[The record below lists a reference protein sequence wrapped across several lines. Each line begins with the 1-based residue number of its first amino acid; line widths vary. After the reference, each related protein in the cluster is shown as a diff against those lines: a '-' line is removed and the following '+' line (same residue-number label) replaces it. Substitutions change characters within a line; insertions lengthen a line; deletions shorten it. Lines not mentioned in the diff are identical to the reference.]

1 MQSRN
6 KNSPYLDFRFKE
18 FSELVR
24 QESSNITRLGEAPGT
39 E

>member
-1 MQSRN
+1 M
-6 KNSPYLDFRFKE
+6 DFCFEE

-24 QESSNITRLGEAPGT
+24 QESSNITHLGEAPGT